1 VPEAVQ
7 RNLMRVRGGAGL
19 YIAGLL
25 AFKLTVWGRLSYVQ
39 ARSAVDARVR
49 PVRH

>member
-7 RNLMRVRGGAGL
+7 RNLMRVRGEGTQR
-19 YIAGLL
+19 LL
-25 AFKLTVWGRLSYVQ
+25 AFKLAVWGRLSYVQ
-39 ARSAVDARVR
+39 AQSAADARVR